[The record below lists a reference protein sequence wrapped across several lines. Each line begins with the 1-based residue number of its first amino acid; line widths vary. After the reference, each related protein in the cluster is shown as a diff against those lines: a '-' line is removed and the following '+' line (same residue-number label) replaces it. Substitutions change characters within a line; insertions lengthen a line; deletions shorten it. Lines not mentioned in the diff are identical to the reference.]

1 MIDWD
6 RVAILREEVGE
17 EGFSLIV
24 EVFLEEIG
32 EGIARLGR
40 VAAPDLQQ
48 ARRARARIRARG
60 EDVAV
65 ILDVTVAVAG
75 DFRSARRVLGPTDH
89 TVHYAG
95 TVDGLAGLISDIA
108 RAEVA
113 DGVREGRLVVL
124 PEVGHLA
131 PAEDPEATVAALETQ
146 ALGAEN

>member
-1 MIDWD
+1 MRLFVADAPSGDWSELTD
-6 RVAILREEVGE
+6 GAQRTV
-17 EGFSLIV
+17 
-24 EVFLEEIG
+24 
-32 EGIARLGR
+32 R

-48 ARRARARIRARG
+48 ARGARARIRARG

-108 RAEVA
+108 SAEVA
-113 DGVREGRLVVL
+113 DGVTLIPASPRQDLRELGRDVL
-124 PEVGHLA
+124 HRLA
-131 PAEDPEATVAALETQ
+131 SRDHSRAS
-146 ALGAEN
+146 

>member
-1 MIDWD
+1 MRLFVADAPSGDWSELTD
-6 RVAILREEVGE
+6 GAQRTV
-17 EGFSLIV
+17 
-24 EVFLEEIG
+24 
-32 EGIARLGR
+32 R

-108 RAEVA
+108 SAEVA
-113 DGVREGRLVVL
+113 DGVTLIPASPRQDLRELGRDVL
-124 PEVGHLA
+124 HRLA
-131 PAEDPEATVAALETQ
+131 SRDHSRAS
-146 ALGAEN
+146 